1 MTSQPPES
9 QDNASPKSTASDSEV
24 RYPSDVHIIEDSGR
38 TILLIATAHV
48 SRQSVDL
55 VTKIITEEKPD
66 AVCIELDDKRFQA
79 LSDKQRWQKLD
90 LKTVIKKR
98 QLSTLMVSMI
108 MASYQKKLGD
118 NLGVS
123 PGAELLAAA
132 RVAQQYHIPIS
143 LCDRDIRITLRRA
156 WKSTSLF
163 RKFYLLSS
171 LLASLFDSEQID
183 EKKLEEL
190 KNQDVLT
197 ELMAE
202 MGDSLPDMKRVLIDE
217 RDVYLA
223 EEIKATPGKCIV
235 AVVGAG
241 HAEGIKRNIS
251 KNQRHLLAEISTIP
265 PVSRTWKTI
274 GWLIPLLI
282 IGSIGM
288 IGYQKGLQTAGE
300 NILFWILA
308 NGIPAAIGSLIALAH
323 PLTTLGAFAAAPIT
337 SLTPVIGAGYVT
349 AFIQVM
355 ARPPVVREF
364 ETVGND
370 MSTLFGWW
378 RNKLLRV
385 FLVFFLTGIGSA
397 IGTYVGGYEII
408 KTLME

>member
-1 MTSQPPES
+1 MTSMIHEQPDRMQGTGTEP
-9 QDNASPKSTASDSEV
+9 ATG
-24 RYPSDVHIIEDSGR
+24 YPADVHVIKDRER
-38 TILLIATAHV
+38 TILLIGTAHV
-48 SRQSVDL
+48 SRHSVDL
-55 VTKIITEEKPD
+55 VTQVITTEKPD
-66 AVCIELDDKRFQA
+66 AVCIELDDKRYQA
-79 LSDKQRWQKLD
+79 LSDEQRWHKLD
-90 LKTVIKKR
+90 LKTVIKKK

-132 RVAQQYHIPIS
+132 RTAEQFNIPIF

-163 RKFYLLSS
+163 RKFYLVSS
-171 LLASLFDSEQID
+171 LIAGLFDSEQID

-202 MGDSLPDMKRVLIDE
+202 MGGSLPEMKRVLIDE
-217 RDVYLA
+217 RDIYLA
-223 EEIKATPGKCIV
+223 EEIKATPGERIV

-241 HAEGIKRNIS
+241 HAEGIKRNFS
-251 KNQRHLLAEISTIP
+251 KNQRHVLGEITSIP
-265 PVSRTWKTI
+265 PVSRSWKTL
-274 GWLIPLLI
+274 GWLIPLII

-288 IGYQKGLQTAGE
+288 IGYLKGMQTAGE
-300 NILFWILA
+300 NILYWILA
-308 NGIPAAIGSLIALAH
+308 NGIPAAIGSVLALAH
-323 PLTTLGAFAAAPIT
+323 PLTTISAFVAAPIT

-349 AFIQVM
+349 ALVQVM
-355 ARPPVVREF
+355 VSPPVVREF
-364 ETVGND
+364 ATVGED
-370 MSTLFGWW
+370 MSKLFGWW

-385 FLVFFLTGIGSA
+385 FLVFLLTGIGSA

-408 KTLME
+408 KTLVG

>member
-1 MTSQPPES
+1 MKSLLDHTS
-9 QDNASPKSTASDSEV
+9 DNNNQASPSVT
-24 RYPSDVHIIEDSGR
+24 YPNDVHIIKEGDR
-38 TILLIATAHV
+38 TVLLIGTAHV
-48 SRQSVDL
+48 SQHSVDL
-55 VTKIITEEKPD
+55 VCEVINNEKPD

-79 LSDKQRWQKLD
+79 LSDEKRWQKLD
-90 LKTVIKKR
+90 LKTVIRNR
-98 QLSTLMVSMI
+98 QLSTLMISIM

-118 NLGVS
+118 NLGVT

-132 RVAQQYHIPIS
+132 RTAEAHAIPIH

-171 LLASLFDSEQID
+171 LLAGMFDSEEID

-190 KNQDVLT
+190 RNQDVLT

-202 MGDSLPDMKRVLIDE
+202 MGDSLPEMKRVLIDE
-217 RDVYLA
+217 RDIYMA
-223 EEIKATPGKCIV
+223 EKIGSTPGKLIV

-241 HAEGIKRNIS
+241 HIEGIKRNFP
-251 KNQRHLLAEISTIP
+251 KTQGHLLGEISTIP
-265 PVSRTWKTI
+265 PVSKIWKTV
-274 GWLIPLLI
+274 GWLIPAII
-282 IGSIGM
+282 IGSIGL
-288 IGYQKGLQTAGE
+288 IAFQKGFETAGD

-308 NGIPAAIGSLIALAH
+308 NGIPASIGAVIALAH
-323 PLTTLGAFAAAPIT
+323 PFTTIGAFAAAPVT

-355 ARPPVVREF
+355 TRPPVVREF
-364 ETVGND
+364 ETVGDD
-370 MSTLFGWW
+370 MTSIPGWW

-385 FLVFFLTGIGSA
+385 FLVFLLTGIGSA

-408 KTLME
+408 KTLMS

>member
-1 MTSQPPES
+1 
-9 QDNASPKSTASDSEV
+9 
-24 RYPSDVHIIEDSGR
+24 
-38 TILLIATAHV
+38 
-48 SRQSVDL
+48 VDL
-55 VTKIITEEKPD
+55 VTKIISEEKPD

-132 RVAQQYHIPIS
+132 RVAQQFDIPIS

-163 RKFYLLSS
+163 RKFYLLSA

-265 PVSRTWKTI
+265 PVSRTWKTF

-349 AFIQVM
+349 AFIQVL

-408 KTLME
+408 KTLMG

>member
-1 MTSQPPES
+1 MEPLSDHIS
-9 QDNASPKSTASDSEV
+9 DNSDRPFPSV
-24 RYPSDVHIIEDSGR
+24 AYPHDVHIVRDADR
-38 TILLIATAHV
+38 TILLIGTAHV
-48 SRQSVDL
+48 SQHSVDL
-55 VTKIITEEKPD
+55 VKTVIDTEKPD

-79 LSDKQRWQKLD
+79 LSDEKRWQKLD
-90 LKTVIKKR
+90 LKTVIRNR
-98 QLSTLMVSMI
+98 QLSTLMISIM

-132 RVAQQYHIPIS
+132 RTADDNDIPIR

-171 LLASLFDSEQID
+171 LLAGMFDSEEID

-197 ELMAE
+197 DLMAE
-202 MGDSLPDMKRVLIDE
+202 MGDALPVMKRVLIDE
-217 RDVYLA
+217 RDIYMA
-223 EEIKATPGKCIV
+223 EKIRRCPAKRIV

-241 HAEGIKRNIS
+241 HVEGIKLNVT
-251 KNQRHLLAEISTIP
+251 KDQDHLIDEITAIP
-265 PVSRTWKTI
+265 PVSKIWKTI
-274 GWLIPLLI
+274 GWLIPAII
-282 IGSIGM
+282 IGSIAL
-288 IGYQKGLQTAGE
+288 IAYLKGFETAGD
-300 NILFWILA
+300 NIIFWILA
-308 NGIPAAIGSLIALAH
+308 NGIPASIGAALAWAH
-323 PLTTLGAFAAAPIT
+323 PLTTIGAFAAAPVT
-337 SLTPVIGAGYVT
+337 SLTPIIGAGYVT

-355 ARPPVVREF
+355 TRPPVVREF
-364 ETVGND
+364 ETVGDD
-370 MSTLFGWW
+370 MTSVPGWW

-408 KTLME
+408 KTLMS